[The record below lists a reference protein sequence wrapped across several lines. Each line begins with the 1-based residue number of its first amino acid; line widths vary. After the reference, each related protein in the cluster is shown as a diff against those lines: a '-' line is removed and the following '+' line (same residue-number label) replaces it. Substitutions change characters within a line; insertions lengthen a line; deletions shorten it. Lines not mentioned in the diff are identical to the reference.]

1 MDIDI
6 NDKDIEIALEQRAD
20 YIPSEELKQG
30 TATSDFFENIVESL
44 LKKHTTLIVG
54 PRGCG
59 KTHMM
64 RYAYMLCKED
74 NRRPFSIY
82 VSFNRYYRL
91 EPMLISRANAINL
104 FHVWVL
110 SRVILAT
117 QEALL
122 DHPSG
127 FSESELEE
135 AINYISTEKLHDLV
149 AKLERSHPLS
159 QDELNLADSIT
170 IHGARKIIELHT
182 KLSERGRAV
191 LLLDDAALTLT
202 PEYMVEFFEIF
213 RSLKSPYIS
222 PKASVYPGTTE
233 YGPRFHPAQEGSV
246 ENVWLSVTS
255 PQYLENISSI
265 ADLRIKGFNDIP
277 QEIREYLAFAAF
289 GIPRAYLQMMSE
301 FQKKEYSTLQQG
313 LNRIVQNNIEA
324 RKVEFQSLSL
334 KVPKLRSI
342 IEQGDSLFSR
352 LVDLLKDA
360 NDKFE
365 AKDTKQLLIGI
376 SGLSNQPM
384 VQRVFNL
391 LVEAGLLY
399 PVPEKVSHGED
410 RKYDRY
416 IPHISALLSKRVF
429 SAKGRGWSAKAVTEK
444 LNQKNAQPLRRS
456 VSSLFT
462 ESQLCSF
469 KFDLPACAVC
479 SQERVAPT
487 QKFCHNCGNEL
498 LDSSTFETCMS
509 LPLHDIPGLTKWTVS
524 KLKQEL
530 PGFKTIGDLLSVQ
543 DPGTEL
549 RKIHRVGQARA
560 EKIIKLVTSFADEF
574 LQ

>member
-1 MDIDI
+1 MDMEI
-6 NDKDIEIALEQRAD
+6 NDKDIDVALEQRAD
-20 YIPSEELKQG
+20 YIPNDELKTG
-30 TATSDFFENIVESL
+30 TATSNFFDDVIASL
-44 LKKHTTLIVG
+44 LKKQTTLIVG

-64 RYAYMLCKED
+64 RYAYVLCKEEGK
-74 NRRPFSIY
+74 RPFSIY

-110 SRVILAT
+110 SRIILAT

-122 DHPSG
+122 DQ
-127 FSESELEE
+127 SEEFTEGELEE
-135 AINYISTEKLHDLV
+135 AINYLRPERLHDLV

-159 QDELNLADSIT
+159 QEELNLADSIT
-170 IHGARKIIELHT
+170 IHGTKKIIELHT
-182 KLSERGRAV
+182 RLSERGRAI

-202 PEYMVEFFEIF
+202 PEYMVEFFEIL

-246 ENVWLSVTS
+246 ENVWLSVTN
-255 PQYLENISSI
+255 PNYVENISLI
-265 ADLRIKGFNDIP
+265 ADLRVKGFKDIP
-277 QEIREYLAFAAF
+277 EEVRQYLAFAAF
-289 GIPRAYLQMMSE
+289 GIPRAYLQMMVE
-301 FQKKEYSTLQQG
+301 FQKKKHSTTQQG

-324 RKVEFQSLSL
+324 RNAEFQSLSL
-334 KVPKLRSI
+334 KAPKLRSI

-360 NDKFE
+360 NDKVDT
-365 AKDTKQLLIGI
+365 KNTKQLLIGI
-376 SGLSNQPM
+376 SGLDNQPM

-416 IPHISALLSKRVF
+416 IPHISALLNKRVF
-429 SAKGRGWSAKAVTEK
+429 SSKGRGSSAKAVTDK

-462 ESQLCSF
+462 ESQLSSF
-469 KFDLPACAVC
+469 KFDLPACATC
-479 SQERVAPT
+479 SQERISST
-487 QKFCHNCGNEL
+487 QKYCHNCGNEL

-549 RKIHRVGQARA
+549 RRIHRVGQARA